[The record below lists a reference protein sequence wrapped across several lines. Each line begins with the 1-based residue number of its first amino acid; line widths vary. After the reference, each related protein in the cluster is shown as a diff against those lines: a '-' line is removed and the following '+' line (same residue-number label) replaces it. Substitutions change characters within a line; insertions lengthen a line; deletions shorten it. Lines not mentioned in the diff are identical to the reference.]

1 MLMNANKPVFP
12 RIISLIPSSTEI
24 VAALDLKQHLV
35 GRSHECDYPHTVKK
49 LPVCT
54 APKFS
59 PLGTSLDVHRRVQEV
74 LRDSLSVYEVFTDQ
88 LEQLQPD
95 IIITQSQCDVCAV
108 NVRDVNAALSDMV
121 SSHPAIIDLQPNT
134 LNDVMNDII
143 RVANACGFSERGT
156 QLVKTLRQRMRHT
169 FKHTRTLAEKKKVI
183 CIEWIEPLMTA
194 GNWIPRLVQM
204 AGGEPL
210 FAKEGKHSNFIDWQ
224 DMLDADPDVI
234 ILMPCGYKMHQT
246 FENLHFLMN
255 RPEWN
260 LLRAVRNQEVF
271 LTDGNH
277 FFNRPGPRLADSL
290 DILAEILHP
299 GLFKSKYYGTG
310 WIPLHEARTLSDM
323 VLYQ

>member
-1 MLMNANKPVFP
+1 MNSKMPVFP
-12 RIISLIPSSTEI
+12 RIISLLPSSTEI
-24 VAALDLKQHLV
+24 VAALGLSQNLV
-35 GRSHECDYPHTVKK
+35 GRSHECDFPFTVKN

-59 PLGTSLDVHRRVQEV
+59 PLGNSLDVHTRVQEV
-74 LRDSLSVYEVFTDQ
+74 LRDSLSVYEVFTD
-88 LEQLQPD
+88 LLGKLKPD

-108 NVRDVNAALSDMV
+108 NVRDVKTALSHFV
-121 SSHPAIIDLQPNT
+121 SSRPAIVDLQPNT
-134 LNDVMNDII
+134 LNDVMHDIHC
-143 RVANACGFSERGT
+143 VAKACGVAERGIG
-156 QLVKTLRQRMRHT
+156 LVKTLRQRMQQIL
-169 FKHTRTLAEKKKVI
+169 KETRNIGEKRKVI

-194 GNWIPRLVQM
+194 GNWVPRLVQM

-210 FAKEGKHSNFIDWQ
+210 FAQEGKHSNFIDWQ

-246 FENLHFLMN
+246 FENLHFLTN

-260 LLRAVRNQEVF
+260 LLRAVRDQQVF

-290 DILAEILHP
+290 EILAEILHP
-299 GLFKSKYYGTG
+299 DHFSAKYYGTG
-310 WIPLHEARTLSDM
+310 WIPLHEACTLTDM
-323 VLYQ
+323 ALYQ

>member
-1 MLMNANKPVFP
+1 M
-12 RIISLIPSSTEI
+12 
-24 VAALDLKQHLV
+24 
-35 GRSHECDYPHTVKK
+35 
-49 LPVCT
+49 
-54 APKFS
+54 
-59 PLGTSLDVHRRVQEV
+59 DVHRRVQQV

-108 NVRDVNAALSDMV
+108 NVRDVKAALSDMV

-134 LNDVMNDII
+134 LHDVMNDIL
-143 RVANACGFSERGT
+143 RVANACGFSERGV
-156 QLVKTLRQRMRHT
+156 QLVRALRQRMRNT
-169 FKHTRTLAEKKKVI
+169 SKQARTSAEERKKVI

-194 GNWIPRLVQM
+194 GNWVPRLVQM
-204 AGGEPL
+204 VGGEPL

-224 DMLDADPDVI
+224 DIMDADPDVI

-246 FENLHFLMN
+246 FENLHFLIN

-290 DILAEILHP
+290 EILAEILHP
-299 GLFKSKYYGTG
+299 GHFKSKYYGTG
-310 WIPLHEARTLSDM
+310 WIPLHEARTLTDM

>member
-1 MLMNANKPVFP
+1 MMKLTNPSSP
-12 RIISLIPSSTEI
+12 RIVSLLPSSTEI
-24 VAALDLKQHLV
+24 VASLGLSHHLV
-35 GRSHECDYPHTVKK
+35 GRSHECDYPHLVKK

-59 PLGTSLDVHRRVQEV
+59 PQGHSLDVHMRVQQV
-74 LRDSLSVYEVFTDQ
+74 LKESLSVYEVFTDK

-95 IIITQSQCDVCAV
+95 LIITQSQCDVCAV
-108 NVRDVNAALSDMV
+108 NLKDVKAALTQVV
-121 SSHPAIIDLQPNT
+121 SSKPTVIDLQPNT
-134 LNDVMNDII
+134 LQDVIKDIL
-143 RVANACGFSERGT
+143 RVSVATGVEQTGAELIKN
-156 QLVKTLRQRMRHT
+156 LRHRMRQVSNAT
-169 FKHTRTLAEKKKVI
+169 KTISDKKRVL

-194 GNWIPRLVQM
+194 GNWIPRLVHM
-204 AGGEPL
+204 AGGESL
-210 FAKEGKHSNFIDWQ
+210 FAKEGKHSTFIDWQ
-224 DMLDADPDVI
+224 DILDADPDVI

-246 FENLHFLMN
+246 FENLFYLTD

-260 LLRAVRNQEVF
+260 LLRAVQNQEVY

-290 DILAEILHP
+290 EILAEILHP
-299 GLFKSKYYGTG
+299 DVFSQKYYGTG

>member
-1 MLMNANKPVFP
+1 MNSTNSTFP
-12 RIISLIPSSTEI
+12 RIVSLLPSSTEI
-24 VAALDLKQHLV
+24 VASLGLTQHLV
-35 GRSHECDYPHTVKK
+35 GRSHECDYPLPVKK

-59 PLGTSLDVHRRVQEV
+59 PKGNSLDIHIRVQKI
-74 LRDSLSVYEVFTDQ
+74 LRDSLSVYEVFTDK

-95 IIITQSQCDVCAV
+95 LIITQSQCDVCAV
-108 NVRDVNAALSDMV
+108 NLRDVKAALTQIV
-121 SSHPAIIDLQPNT
+121 SSHPSVIDLQPNN
-134 LNDVMNDII
+134 LQDVMNDIL
-143 RVANACGFSERGT
+143 RVATAVNAGEKGVA
-156 QLVKTLRQRMRHT
+156 LVQSLRRRMRHVSNAT
-169 FKHTRTLAEKKKVI
+169 KTIGDKKRVI

-194 GNWIPRLVQM
+194 GNWVPRLVHM
-204 AGGEPL
+204 AGGESL
-210 FAKEGKHSNFIDWQ
+210 FAKEGKHSTFIDWQ
-224 DMLDADPDVI
+224 DILDADPDVI

-246 FENLHFLMN
+246 FENLFYLTD

-260 LLRAVRNQEVF
+260 LLRAVQNQEVY

-290 DILAEILHP
+290 EILAEILHP
-299 GLFKSKYYGTG
+299 DVFSQKYYGTG